1 LCNDVIAGRLP
12 TSKPPLQGGILK
24 CQSFLDAERCMRAA
38 KHDEAVTQAGYL
50 PGEITRPRDRSV
62 INGAKQILR
71 ALLMLATVAAVV
83 CPAGAQ
89 VVCLGASNTA
99 GKGVSPQ
106 EAYPAQLEVM
116 LRARHY
122 DGRVANAGISGDT
135 TWGMLNRLET
145 AVPTGTR
152 VVILQPGGNDARR
165 GTASWR
171 DANISQIVERL
182 TARQVA
188 VIMLE
193 NQLIGE
199 IRRQGYGSDGQHLT
213 AEGYRLLA
221 AQLLPGVATALGLP
235 PS

>member
-1 LCNDVIAGRLP
+1 VTKLAQSRRSNKRTTVFIALV
-12 TSKPPLQGGILK
+12 L
-24 CQSFLDAERCMRAA
+24 FAA
-38 KHDEAVTQAGYL
+38 F
-50 PGEITRPRDRSV
+50 
-62 INGAKQILR
+62 GA
-71 ALLMLATVAAVV
+71 AA

-99 GKGVSPQ
+99 GKGVSQQ
-106 EAYPAQLEVM
+106 EAYPAQLEGM

-122 DGRVANAGISGDT
+122 HGRVADAGVNGDT

-145 AVPTGTR
+145 AVPSDTR
-152 VVILQPGGNDARR
+152 VVILQPGGNDERH

-182 TARQVA
+182 RARQVA

-193 NQLIGE
+193 NRLIGE
-199 IRRQGYGSDGQHLT
+199 IRGQGYGSDGQHLT

-221 AQLLPGVATALGLP
+221 AQLFPAVAAALGLP
-235 PS
+235 PN